1 MENSEKNHRRL
12 ASGNASHCNQNCFSK
27 GFLNIIIS
35 FNLKSNISAVLP
47 KSLPFLLLSYLDHIL
62 RIYCYAFYKT
72 KYLIFRY
79 ISRDAICFYAS
90 MTRLLTQ
97 KITCPWE
104 HKNCLTESD
113 PKPIQSSTIA
123 NPKHRNNLV
132 VKNIIVLLDTNLKES
147 DQIQISW
154 IPYYPL
160 KLQT

>member
-1 MENSEKNHRRL
+1 MFWYFYFNGEQWKKSRL

-27 GFLNIIIS
+27 GLLNIIIS

-47 KSLPFLLLSYLDHIL
+47 KSFPSLLLSYLDHIL
-62 RIYCYAFYKT
+62 RIYCYTFYKT

-79 ISRDAICFYAS
+79 ISRGAICFYVS
-90 MTRLLTQ
+90 MTRPLTQ

-104 HKNCLTESD
+104 HKNCHRESD
-113 PKPIQSSTIA
+113 PKPIQSSTVA
-123 NPKHRNNLV
+123 NQKHRNS
-132 VKNIIVLLDTNLKES
+132 LLLYTNPKGS